1 MELKNITIIGAGS
14 SVGRTLI
21 PLLLKCPEFTITA
34 LLRPTSTYTP
44 PSPLVSTKTVDF
56 SSPDS
61 DSLIQALHGTDAL
74 LSLVPP
80 SATKFDVQKPVIDA
94 AVAAGVKVYL
104 ASEFSADILSAIYA
118 VLPTEVVGD
127 KVLSRQ
133 YLEDLAKE
141 GRINW
146 MAINGG
152 PFFDMW
158 LMKGPAGFNLQ
169 TRKATIYGT
178 GNKKLEWT
186 PLPTI
191 CAAMVTMLKSP
202 TAVLNRPTF
211 ILGVDNLTQHTLLA
225 ALEAEMGDGRPFER
239 EYLDVVPIKQE
250 AMALLGR
257 GEVRQAMRG
266 LTIDAQFG
274 GEGER
279 VGFAAKVENELV
291 GVKPVEVREAVRA
304 AFEEYGF
311 KV

>member
-1 MELKNITIIGAGS
+1 
-14 SVGRTLI
+14 
-21 PLLLKCPEFTITA
+21 
-34 LLRPTSTYTP
+34 
-44 PSPLVSTKTVDF
+44 
-56 SSPDS
+56 
-61 DSLIQALHGTDAL
+61 
-74 LSLVPP
+74 
-80 SATKFDVQKPVIDA
+80 
-94 AVAAGVKVYL
+94 
-104 ASEFSADILSAIYA
+104 
-118 VLPTEVVGD
+118 
-127 KVLSRQ
+127 
-133 YLEDLAKE
+133 
-141 GRINW
+141 
-146 MAINGG
+146 
-152 PFFDMW
+152 
-158 LMKGPAGFNLQ
+158 MKGPAGFNLQ